1 MKMQFFSI
9 YGPRIISESEEDISY
24 ESLPNNITDMV
35 QNIFNVITNPTSDTN
50 MQNHTNL
57 RNANS
62 SSTSNTNS
70 SNETNTTNPPSATAT
85 TTTTT
90 TDNTFSF
97 LNPIQA
103 APRLSIQELSQ
114 NTSLEIC
121 EINEDEMLEEGM
133 TNQMQCAICHTDI
146 QNNTIVRKINICG
159 HQFHPHCIDRWFE
172 NNSTCPLCRQSVLS
186 SRPSSSSSS
195 SNESV
200 YTIPITFSYI

>member
-50 MQNHTNL
+50 MQNHTNR

-70 SNETNTTNPPSATAT
+70 SNETNTNPPSTTA
-85 TTTTT
+85 TTT

-103 APRLSIQELSQ
+103 APRLSIQDLSQ
-114 NTSLEIC
+114 NTSLEIS

>member
-35 QNIFNVITNPTSDTN
+35 QNILNVITNPTSDTN
-50 MQNHTNL
+50 MQNHTNR

-70 SNETNTTNPPSATAT
+70 SNETNTNPPSTTA
-85 TTTTT
+85 TTT

-103 APRLSIQELSQ
+103 APRLSIQDLSQ
-114 NTSLEIC
+114 NTSLEIS

>member
-35 QNIFNVITNPTSDTN
+35 QNILNVVTNPTSDTN
-50 MQNHTNL
+50 RRHDTSSS
-57 RNANS
+57 S
-62 SSTSNTNS
+62 SSTANTNS
-70 SNETNTTNPPSATAT
+70 SNETNTTNRPSATTT

-121 EINEDEMLEEGM
+121 EINGDEMLEEGM

-159 HQFHPHCIDRWFE
+159 HQFHPQCIDRWFE